1 MRVVGVSDL
10 KLRPLFALVVCL
22 ILAVSLLAA
31 GCTAKSGPKYLRYS
45 VGTEPETLDPR
56 KSTGIPESTVE
67 AQLFEGLTT
76 LDNRNSPVPAMAE
89 KWEVSPDG
97 LKYVFHLRPGVKWSN
112 GDPVT
117 AYDFEY
123 AWKTALSTEL
133 GSKYAY
139 QLFYIKNGE
148 AYNQGLTTA
157 DKVGVRALDDKTL
170 EVLLERP
177 TAYFLSLT
185 AFHTLYPVPRR
196 IVEANPKWAADP
208 KTIVGNGPF
217 KIAAWVH
224 NSRIELVKNEHYWD
238 AGKVKMPKLD
248 FILTESSST
257 EISMFDNNQI
267 DMGENA
273 PPAEYPRLQ
282 KQGNL
287 QIAPYLGTYFFSF
300 NVTKAPLDNVK
311 VRQALYLA
319 LDRQAII
326 ANVTKGGQKP
336 ALAWVPPGLA
346 DAVPGS
352 DFRLNGGDFFRDGD
366 IASAKKLLAEAGY
379 PEGKGLPTIELIYNT
394 NDVHKAIAEAVQEM
408 WRKNLGINVTLANQ
422 EWKVFINNRSK
433 GAYQIAR
440 HGWIGDY
447 ADPMTFIDMF
457 DSNSGNNDS
466 QYKNPRYD
474 NLVRLAKSTMNP
486 EIRMKA
492 MHEAEKMLLDDSVI
506 APLYFYTK
514 VTMVKPNVKGYSR
527 SVLGHVYFKE
537 AYLE

>member
-1 MRVVGVSDL
+1 MR
-10 KLRPLFALVVCL
+10 LRQYLAVFAVL
-22 ILAVSLLAA
+22 ILACTLLT
-31 GCTAKSGPKYLRYS
+31 GCFTGKSGPKYLRYS

-76 LDNRNSPVPAMAE
+76 LDAKNSPVPAMAE
-89 KWEVSPDG
+89 KWEISPDG
-97 LKYVFHLRPGVKWSN
+97 LKYKFHLRPGVKWSN

-123 AWKTALSTEL
+123 AWKTTLSPEL
-133 GSKYAY
+133 GSKYSY
-139 QLFYIKNGE
+139 QLFYVKNGE

-157 DKVGVRALDDKTL
+157 DNVGVKALDDKTL
-170 EVLLERP
+170 EVALEKP

-185 AFHTLYPVPRR
+185 AFHSLYPVPRR

-208 KTIVGNGPF
+208 KTLVGNGPF
-217 KIAAWVH
+217 KITAWVH
-224 NSRIELVKNEHYWD
+224 NSRIELAKNEHYWD
-238 AGKVKMPKLD
+238 TAKVKMSRLD
-248 FILTESSST
+248 FLLTESGST
-257 EISMFDNNQI
+257 EVAMFDNNQI

-273 PPAEYPRLQ
+273 PPSEYPRLQ

-287 QIAPYLGTYFFSF
+287 KISPYLGTYFFSF

-311 VRQALYLA
+311 VRQALSLA

-326 ANVTKGGQKP
+326 TNVTKGEQKP

-346 DAVPGS
+346 DAGPTN
-352 DFRLNGGDFFRDGD
+352 DFRQLGGDFLRDRD
-366 IASAKKLLAEAGY
+366 IETAKKLLAEAGY
-379 PEGKGLPTIELIYNT
+379 PEGKGLPPIDLIYNT
-394 NDVHKAIAEAVQEM
+394 NDVHKAIAEATQEM
-408 WRKNLGINVTLANQ
+408 WRKNLGINVTLTNQ
-422 EWKVFINNRSK
+422 EWKVFINTRSK
-433 GAYQIAR
+433 GDYQIAR

-457 DSNSGNNDS
+457 DSASGNNDCH
-466 QYKNPRYD
+466 YKNPRYD
-474 NLVRLAKSTMNP
+474 NLVRLAKSTINQ

-492 MHEAEKMLLDDSVI
+492 MHEAEKLLMEDAII
-506 APLYFYTK
+506 APLYFYTR

>member
-1 MRVVGVSDL
+1 M
-10 KLRPLFALVVCL
+10 KLPRIFAVLTVL
-22 ILAVSLLAA
+22 ILVAALLTA
-31 GCTAKSGPKYLRYS
+31 GCTSKSGPKYLRYS

-56 KSTGIPESTVE
+56 KSTGIPEATVE

-76 LDNRNSPVPAMAE
+76 LDAKNLPVPAMAE

-97 LKYVFHLRPGVKWSN
+97 LKYKFHLRPGVKWSN

-123 AWKTALSTEL
+123 AWKTTLSPEL

-139 QLFYIKNGE
+139 QLFYVKNGE

-157 DKVGVRALDDKTL
+157 DQVGVRALDDKTL
-170 EVLLERP
+170 EVVLEKP

-185 AFHTLYPVPRR
+185 AFHSLYPVPRR
-196 IVEANPKWAADP
+196 VVEANPKWAAEP
-208 KTIVGNGPF
+208 KTLIGNGPF
-217 KIAAWVH
+217 KLSSWTH
-224 NSRIELVKNEHYWD
+224 NSRIELVKNEQYWD
-238 AGKVKMPKLD
+238 AAKVKMPRLD

-257 EISMFDNNQI
+257 EIAMFDNGQI
-267 DMGENA
+267 DMGENV

-282 KQGNL
+282 QKGYL
-287 QIAPYLGTYFFSF
+287 KISPYLGTYFFAF
-300 NVTKAPLDNVK
+300 NVTQPPFDNVK
-311 VRQALYLA
+311 VRQAFNLA

-326 ANVTKGGQKP
+326 ANITKGQQKP
-336 ALAWVPPGLA
+336 ALAWIPPGLA
-346 DAVPGS
+346 DIAPGS
-352 DFRLNGGDFFRDGD
+352 DFRQIGGDFFRDRD
-366 IASAKKLLAEAGY
+366 IDTAKKLLAEAGY
-379 PEGKGLPTIELIYNT
+379 PEGRGLPPVELIYNT

-408 WRKNLGINVTLANQ
+408 WRKNLGVPVSLANQ

-457 DSNSGNNDS
+457 DSASGNNDS
-466 QYKNPRYD
+466 QYKNSRYD
-474 NLVRLAKSTMNP
+474 NLVRLAKSTIQP

-492 MHEAEKMLLDDSVI
+492 MHEAEKLLLDDAVI
-506 APLYFYTK
+506 APLYFYTR
-514 VTMVKPNVKGYSR
+514 VTVAKPNVKGYYH